1 MHVDFYEK
9 IWMYAATGIIVIF
22 LVSMGYTTLGRAM
35 QPPSHIETIDPA
47 LVRTDEEFSS
57 PGVTV
62 HADGTAT
69 VVIQA
74 FMFAFVPNEI
84 HVPLGR
90 DVTFRL
96 TSPDVIHG
104 FQIVQ
109 TNGNTMV
116 VPGYVSQFTTQFN
129 RAGEYLIVC
138 NEYCGLG
145 HHVMSARLIVED
157 MTESSAT
164 PAGAGGEE

>member
-9 IWMYAATGIIVIF
+9 LWMYAAVGIIVIF
-22 LVSMGYTTLGRAM
+22 LASMGYTTFGRAI
-35 QPPSHIETIDPA
+35 QPPSNIETIDPA
-47 LVRTDEEFSS
+47 TVRSDEEFGS
-57 PGVTV
+57 PGVTIN
-62 HADGTAT
+62 ADGSAT

-74 FMFAFVPNEI
+74 FMFAFLPNEI
-84 HVPLGR
+84 RVPRAR

-116 VPGYVSQFTTQFN
+116 VPGYVSQFTTRFN

-145 HHVMSARLIVED
+145 HHLMSAKLIVEE
-157 MTESSAT
+157 MSGTSGSSAGT
-164 PAGAGGEE
+164 GGAR